1 MAIRSSAKGVPSFND
16 NASLRSIPVSTLSD
30 LQDDDLPPPTYGDSY
45 GKLSGEKDGLGTTA
59 YTTEDG
65 RVNIRINQL
74 NRRLSQVFI
83 PALREEVQNTQDTSP
98 PPPPYIPE
106 SLGGHDGVPPPP
118 MSIVIHIVGSRGD
131 VQPFVALG
139 KVLKN
144 TYGHRVRLAT
154 HPVFKKFVLENG
166 LEFFSIGGDPSRL
179 MAFMVKN
186 PSLMPSF
193 RSVADGD
200 IKQQRKIVSQ
210 YIQGCWRSCYEA
222 GDGMGC
228 MPSDDDMPAAS
239 DHDHREARPKPFVAD
254 CIVANPPS
262 FAHVHCAEKLGC
274 PLHIMFTMP
283 YSATQAFPHPLAN
296 IQSNA
301 DPHLTNYMSY
311 AMMELLSWQGL
322 GDIINRFRAKCLGLD
337 PISRMWAPGMLQ
349 RLKVPHTY
357 CWSPALVNKPKDWGP
372 HINIAG
378 FYLLDS
384 VSYEPPPDLKAFLA
398 GGPTPIYIGFGSIVL
413 EDPAAMTKLVL
424 EAARI
429 TGQRVLL
436 SRGWGDIGGDNI
448 PDNIFLLGNV
458 PHDWLFKH
466 VSCVVHH
473 GGAGT
478 TAAGISAGRSTVVV
492 PFFGD
497 QPFWGSMIARAG
509 AGPDPIPFKL
519 LTAAKLATAIEICLK
534 PESLNRAKE
543 LAQKIASENG
553 VHTGAQSFHQFL
565 GVDRLR
571 CTLIPSQTAAWRVRR
586 TKVRL
591 STLAACTL
599 VNANLLDPKDL
610 KLFRAQEYETDR
622 GATDPISGPFFAA
635 CGAFSSM
642 AMGLADVPSETAK
655 ALKMPFRST
664 QRTHDLDTDPSH
676 SSDEVQ
682 ISTNRSD
689 HESIRSH
696 NQASNA
702 QPESP
707 RRHANDVQASE
718 SPRDQDMLR
727 QSFPHSSKGAG
738 RFAKALVQSPMDLSM
753 TITRGFHNM
762 PKLWNDDTVRP
773 STKVSDFSSG
783 ARAAGKNFGLGWYD
797 GVTGLVTQPWRGAQK
812 DGAVG
817 FVKGIGKGMGGFVA
831 KSGAGSVGILG
842 YTMKGLH
849 KEVQLLFASNVDSHI
864 AASRT
869 SQGYEEWLQCSE
881 AEKRDVIDKWKLIQK
896 YLKRK
901 GRDEEMI
908 RDLLAARAKSDHR
921 DEVGEPTMR
930 FTRTESNETTSQIS
944 ERSSSFAASTPRT
957 SENSLRAISSTG
969 HEHRCNNHISL
980 TDAESDA
987 SLQQTF
993 HSPAA
998 LSLAQDQA
1006 AFNQDSTRQD
1016 QDFDDEAAET
1026 ERYIENLAKRSMAP
1040 SRRRL
1045 GTYLHSAHQSSRSGD
1060 CSRRDFGDE
1069 RTIYQPDAKTLEE
1082 KTEEDIV
1089 LEYVKKQSLLE
1100 TLHHERNP
1108 NRAGQSTVEAEDE
1121 ALRRAIELSL
1131 QEQNSGTLASARG

>member
-1 MAIRSSAKGVPSFND
+1 MAIRSSVKDRLDSD
-16 NASLRSIPVSTLSD
+16 ENASLKSVITSSDSD
-30 LQDDDLPPPTYGDSY
+30 LHDDVLPPPAYGDSY
-45 GKLSGEKDGLGTTA
+45 GELSGAKDGLGTTA
-59 YTTEDG
+59 YATEDG
-65 RVNIRINQL
+65 RVNIHINQL

-83 PALREEVQNTQDTSP
+83 PALREEVQNTQDTTP
-98 PPPPYIPE
+98 PPPSYIPE
-106 SLGGHDGVPPPP
+106 SLGGHDGLPPPP
-118 MSIVIHIVGSRGD
+118 LNIVIHIVGSRGD

-154 HPVFKKFVLENG
+154 HPVFEKFVLEND
-166 LEFFSIGGDPSRL
+166 LEFFSIGGDPARL

-222 GDGMGC
+222 GDGMASTPADSDNSTSSKHGC
-228 MPSDDDMPAAS
+228 YETSS
-239 DHDHREARPKPFVAD
+239 KPFVAD
-254 CIVANPPS
+254 CIIANPPS

-283 YSATQAFPHPLAN
+283 YSVTQAFPHPLAN

-311 AMMELLSWQGL
+311 AMTELLSWQGL

-357 CWSPALVNKPKDWGP
+357 CWSPALIDKPKDWGP
-372 HINIAG
+372 HINISG
-378 FYLLDS
+378 FFLLDS
-384 VSYEPPPDLKAFLA
+384 ISYDPPSALTEFLA
-398 GGPTPIYIGFGSIVL
+398 AGPTPIYIGFGSIVL
-413 EDPAAMTKLVL
+413 ENPAAMTKLVL
-424 EAARI
+424 EAAKL

-448 PDNIFLLGNV
+448 PDNVFLLGNM

-478 TAAGISAGRSTVVV
+478 TAAGITAGRPTVVV

-497 QPFWGSMIARAG
+497 QPFWGAMIARAG

-519 LTAAKLATAIEICLK
+519 LTAAKLASAIETCLR
-534 PESLNRAKE
+534 PTSLDRAKE

-565 GVDRLR
+565 EVDRLR
-571 CTLIPSQTAAWRVRR
+571 CTLIPSRTATWRIRR

-591 STLAACTL
+591 SALAACIL

-642 AMGLADVPSETAK
+642 AVGLADVPSETAK
-655 ALKMPFRST
+655 ALRMPFRST
-664 QRTHDLDTDPSH
+664 QGTLVHDPDPTNPALRTDMS
-676 SSDEVQ
+676 
-682 ISTNRSD
+682 RSD
-689 HESIRSH
+689 SVSIRSRNRKGSAH
-696 NQASNA
+696 
-702 QPESP
+702 
-707 RRHANDVQASE
+707 SE
-718 SPRDQDMLR
+718 SSGRHDSKDQRSGPRSDQDMLR

-738 RFAKALVQSPMDLSM
+738 RFAKALVQSPMNLSM

-773 STKVSDFSSG
+773 STKVADFSSG

-797 GVTGLVTQPWRGAQK
+797 GVTGLVTQPWKGAQK

-869 SQGYEEWLQCSE
+869 AQGYAEWLQSSD
-881 AEKRDVIDKWKLIQK
+881 AEKQDVIDKWKLIQK

-901 GRDEEMI
+901 GHDEEMI
-908 RDLLAARAKSDHR
+908 RDLLAARAKVDNQ
-921 DEVGEPTMR
+921 DGVGEPTMR
-930 FTRTESNETTSQIS
+930 FTRTESAQTTTQVSET
-944 ERSSSFAASTPRT
+944 SSLVESTPRT
-957 SENSLRAISSTG
+957 SEDSLRGISSYGNG
-969 HEHRCNNHISL
+969 HHSNIHIPV
-980 TDAESDA
+980 SDA
-987 SLQQTF
+987 QSEACLQQTF
-993 HSPAA
+993 PQPTTPSVP
-998 LSLAQDQA
+998 QDQS
-1006 AFNQDSTRQD
+1006 AFIYEHIQQDRSS
-1016 QDFDDEAAET
+1016 DDNAAET
-1026 ERYIENLAKRSMAP
+1026 ECYIEGLVERSGAT
-1040 SRRRL
+1040 SGGRL
-1045 GTYLHSAHQSSRSGD
+1045 GSHSYLSHHSSHSAVSSRHDQGKQQS
-1060 CSRRDFGDE
+1060 
-1069 RTIYQPDAKTLEE
+1069 TYQPDVKTAEE
-1082 KTEEDIV
+1082 KTEEEIV

-1100 TLHHERNP
+1100 SLHHERNP
-1108 NRAGQSTVEAEDE
+1108 NRPGQSTVEAEDE

-1131 QEQNSGTLASARG
+1131 QEQNLSILASARG

>member
-1 MAIRSSAKGVPSFND
+1 MAIRSSAKNMPSFD
-16 NASLRSIPVSTLSD
+16 ENASLRSNPVSTKSD
-30 LQDDDLPPPTYGDSY
+30 LQDDDLRPPAYGDSY
-45 GKLSGEKDGLGTTA
+45 GELRGEKDGLGTTA

-83 PALREEVQNTQDTSP
+83 PALRQEEQNTQDTTP
-98 PPPPYIPE
+98 PSPPYIPE

-118 MSIVIHIVGSRGD
+118 LNIVIHIVGSRGD

-154 HPVFKKFVLENG
+154 HPVFKEFVLEHG

-193 RSVADGD
+193 RSVVDGD

-210 YIQGCWRSCYEA
+210 YTQGCWRSCYEA
-222 GDGMGC
+222 GDGMADTLAGGDN
-228 MPSDDDMPAAS
+228 STGS
-239 DHDHREARPKPFVAD
+239 QHGRHETSARPFVAD
-254 CIVANPPS
+254 CIIANPPS

-283 YSATQAFPHPLAN
+283 YSATQGFPHPLAN

-357 CWSPALVNKPKDWGP
+357 CWSPALINKPKDWGP

-378 FYLLDS
+378 FYLLES
-384 VSYEPPPDLKAFLA
+384 GSYDPPSDLTEFLA
-398 GGPTPIYIGFGSIVL
+398 AGPTPIYIGFGSIVL

-424 EAARI
+424 EAAEL

-436 SRGWGDIGGDNI
+436 SRGWGDLGGNDI

-478 TAAGISAGRSTVVV
+478 TAAGISAGCLTVVV

-519 LTAAKLATAIEICLK
+519 LTVAKLAHAIETCLR

-553 VHTGAQSFHQFL
+553 VHTGAQYFHQFL
-565 GVDRLR
+565 EVDRLR
-571 CTLIPSQTAAWRVRR
+571 CTLIPSRVAAWRIRR

-599 VNANLLDPKDL
+599 VNANLLEPKDL
-610 KLFRAQEYETDR
+610 KLLRAQEYETDR
-622 GATDPISGPFFAA
+622 GATDPISGSFFAA

-655 ALKMPFRST
+655 ALKMPFRATRQTPDLETDTTDRATTT
-664 QRTHDLDTDPSH
+664 QTSN
-676 SSDEVQ
+676 
-682 ISTNRSD
+682 NRSD
-689 HESIRSH
+689 SASLKSRNHEFSS
-696 NQASNA
+696 QS
-702 QPESP
+702 ECS
-707 RRHANDVQASE
+707 RRHASNIQVVEPSND
-718 SPRDQDMLR
+718 RDMLR

-753 TITRGFHNM
+753 TITRAFHNM

-773 STKVSDFSSG
+773 QTKVADFSSG

-797 GVTGLVTQPWRGAQK
+797 GVTGLVTQPWRGAQE

-831 KSGAGSVGILG
+831 KSGAGSVRILG

-869 SQGYEEWLQCSE
+869 AQGYEEWLQCSE
-881 AEKRDVIDKWKLIQK
+881 AEKRDVIDRWKLIQK

-901 GRDEEMI
+901 DHDEEMI
-908 RDLLAARAKSDHR
+908 RDLLAGRAKNDNQDGVSEPTVTFARA
-921 DEVGEPTMR
+921 
-930 FTRTESNETTSQIS
+930 ESNETTSQIS
-944 ERSSSFAASTPRT
+944 ETSSLTASTPRT
-957 SENSLRAISSTG
+957 SENSLRENGSPEDG
-969 HEHRCNNHISL
+969 HRCNSHMSF
-980 TDAESDA
+980 TDAPGDA
-987 SLQQTF
+987 YLQQAF
-993 HSPAA
+993 HRPAA
-998 LSLAQDQA
+998 QSLAQDQA
-1006 AFNQDSTRQD
+1006 ASNQKYIRQERDS
-1016 QDFDDEAAET
+1016 DDEAAAID
-1026 ERYIENLAKRSMAP
+1026 RYIEDLVERSEGP
-1040 SRRRL
+1040 SRARQAADS
-1045 GTYLHSAHQSSRSGD
+1045 YSSQHSGRSAVSSR
-1060 CSRRDFGDE
+1060 
-1069 RTIYQPDAKTLEE
+1069 
-1082 KTEEDIV
+1082 
-1089 LEYVKKQSLLE
+1089 
-1100 TLHHERNP
+1100 
-1108 NRAGQSTVEAEDE
+1108 
-1121 ALRRAIELSL
+1121 
-1131 QEQNSGTLASARG
+1131 RGCRE